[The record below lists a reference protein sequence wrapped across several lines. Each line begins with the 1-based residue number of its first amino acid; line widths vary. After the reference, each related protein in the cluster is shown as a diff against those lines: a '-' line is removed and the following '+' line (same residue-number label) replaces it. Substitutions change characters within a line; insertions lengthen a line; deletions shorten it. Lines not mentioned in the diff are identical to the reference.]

1 VPRIVHPDRLGE
13 ASAMARTSSR
23 SELTLKSYS
32 QNTAKKRGRVKRSF
46 SYDLRFARPP
56 VRSDRGAK
64 PHAWAKTSSKSEL
77 RNKSS
82 DRPSAEP
89 AYPRTPLRCGSFWKL
104 PGICLGFDY
113 LTWLPQFDIPSA
125 PFYPYIKGGGGSH
138 FKGPESKSRLKFRK
152 SPDPKQDRDHDPGGR
167 E

>member
-1 VPRIVHPDRLGE
+1 
-13 ASAMARTSSR
+13 MARTSSR
-23 SELTLKSYS
+23 SELTLKSYN

-56 VRSDRGAK
+56 VRYDRGAK

-138 FKGPESKSRLKFRK
+138 FKRSRIQIPIEVPEKSRSQAGPRPRPRRK
-152 SPDPKQDRDHDPGGR
+152 SVEVGSDPSLRI
-167 E
+167 